1 MRENGR
7 AGGTAEA
14 QGPGG
19 LEKSM
24 DCAGAAGRRRAGR
37 WGGEGRQLGF
47 GKSQTKS
54 LGWGRGQTRRS
65 QEFHHKAGKALFGN
79 FFIEFGGKE
88 KTVETATRMGWWG
101 QGGKCFRVRTVE
113 HVCM

>member
-1 MRENGR
+1 M
-7 AGGTAEA
+7 
-14 QGPGG
+14 
-19 LEKSM
+19 
-24 DCAGAAGRRRAGR
+24 
-37 WGGEGRQLGF
+37 
-47 GKSQTKS
+47 
-54 LGWGRGQTRRS
+54 RS